1 MAENRQGSNFGS
13 LFSGFIL
20 GGLVGAVTALLMAP
34 QSGEETRSFIRD
46 KSMEVKDRA
55 TDTLDDTLARAEDAL
70 NEARMR
76 AKEMADQV
84 ESKTSGWTKDVI
96 HKTEKKV
103 DKAADMGEQKIE
115 QGRSELSNM

>member
-20 GGLVGAVTALLMAP
+20 GALLMAP